1 MLGRLAVSDSL
12 QPHGLQP
19 TRPPH
24 STGILQARIL
34 EWVALPSSKGSFQ
47 PRDRTQ
53 VSHIA
58 GGFFYQ
64 LSYQESPRILEWVVY
79 PFSRT
84 SSPPRNQTEVSCI
97 ACGFFTSRS
106 TREPQPLTIDNFK
119 LYLWLQTF
127 PPPLPIS
134 CTVSVYVTYIISSH
148 PMFLLRAQPPGKF
161 LDF

>member
-1 MLGRLAVSDSL
+1 MLGRLVVSDSL

-119 LYLWLQTF
+119 LYLWLQLQIVSLT
-127 PPPLPIS
+127 PNLPSSPSHILH
-134 CTVSVYVTYIISSH
+134 CFYICYIHNFFTSH
-148 PMFLLRAQPPGKF
+148 VFA
-161 LDF
+161 